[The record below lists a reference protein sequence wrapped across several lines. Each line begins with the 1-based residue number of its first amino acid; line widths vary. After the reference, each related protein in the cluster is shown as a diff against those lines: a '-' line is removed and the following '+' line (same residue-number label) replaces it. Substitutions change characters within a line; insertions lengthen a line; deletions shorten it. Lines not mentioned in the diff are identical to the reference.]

1 MNRRSPSWPPACP
14 YSDSMLTSLQGPAA
28 DSAGNLA
35 DGGSVAPRRRQRQ
48 LRSTRTTP
56 EPRFTVPLAVKRA
69 LCGVPAFGYGVELHM
84 FSDALVGATATA
96 LPAAI
101 SSPFMS
107 ACGARSAR

>member
-14 YSDSMLTSLQGPAA
+14 HSDFMLTSLQGPAA

-56 EPRFTVPLAVKRA
+56 EPRLTVPPGGQAG
-69 LCGVPAFGYGVELHM
+69 LCGVPAFGYGIELHM
-84 FSDALVGATATA
+84 FSDALPTAT
-96 LPAAI
+96 
-101 SSPFMS
+101 
-107 ACGARSAR
+107 